1 MRMLVLGASL
11 LALAACGGDSAAPKP
26 EAQAKPA
33 KLPAGEWEVT
43 STVQSL
49 RSADNSTPA
58 IDLKEGQA
66 TTARV
71 CVADGALPAKLFTGN
86 DDPCTTDTAYN
97 RNGRLNIA
105 FQCRREGKGSY
116 SATVDGQYQADSFEA
131 ALGTATVF
139 SGTGDYQMNQ
149 RLTAKRLGDCPAAP
163 AAPAAG

>member
-11 LALAACGGDSAAPKP
+11 LALAACGGESAAPKT

-97 RNGRLNIA
+97 RNPH
-105 FQCRREGKGSY
+105 Y
-116 SATVDGQYQADSFEA
+116 HQASDTPETLDYPRMAMVTLGLA
-131 ALGTATVF
+131 AMLKDLA
-139 SGTGDYQMNQ
+139 DENPH
-149 RLTAKRLGDCPAAP
+149 R
-163 AAPAAG
+163 